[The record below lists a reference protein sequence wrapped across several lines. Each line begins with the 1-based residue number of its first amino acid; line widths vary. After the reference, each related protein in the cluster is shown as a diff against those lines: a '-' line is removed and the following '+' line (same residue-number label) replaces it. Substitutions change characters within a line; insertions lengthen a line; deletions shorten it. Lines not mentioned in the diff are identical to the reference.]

1 MENATAGEMCKW
13 NKIFILLA
21 GRVLAATK
29 RPRETKFVPEC
40 MRASKSVALT

>member
-1 MENATAGEMCKW
+1 MENATVGGMCKW

-29 RPRETKFVPEC
+29 GPHETKFVPEC
-40 MRASKSVALT
+40 MRASKSAALT